1 MINTEIDQI
10 TQVEE
15 KIGNTELYDFSFLSP
30 QPNVKIF
37 GKLEWQQLGGSVKA
51 RPAFNIIKN
60 AILNGDLHE
69 GKALLDASSGNT
81 AIAYAAITKEL
92 GLKATIVL
100 PENATQE
107 RKDILTDLGAEI
119 IYSSPFEGADGAQVL
134 ARSIY
139 EKNPEIYFYA
149 DQYNNDNNWKAHYAH
164 TAEEILAEVQPTH
177 FAASLGTTGTFTG
190 VGRRLKEALPA
201 VKIIGLQ
208 PNMPMHGLEGW
219 KHLETAKVPGI
230 YDPELADQTEFIDTS
245 DAYNTIRQV
254 LSCCG
259 LRISPSAAAS
269 LTGAVQIAEKINEGT
284 IVTVLADNADK
295 YGEVYKELEL

>member
-1 MINTEIDQI
+1 MINTEIDI
-10 TQVEE
+10 IEAVENQ
-15 KIGNTELYDFSFLSP
+15 IGNTELFDFSFLSP
-30 QPNVKIF
+30 NPKVKIF

-51 RPAFNIIKN
+51 RPAFNIIKK
-60 AILNGDLHE
+60 AIQTGDLHE
-69 GKALLDASSGNT
+69 GKWLLDASSGNT
-81 AIAYAAITKEL
+81 AIAYAAISKEL
-92 GLKATIVL
+92 GIKATIVL

-107 RKDILTDLGAEI
+107 RKDILKSLGAEI
-119 IYSSPFEGADGAQVL
+119 IFSSPFEGTDGAQVL
-134 ARSIY
+134 ARELY
-139 EKNPEIYFYA
+139 EREPDVYFYA
-149 DQYNNDNNWKAHYAH
+149 DQYNNENNWKAHYEN
-164 TAEEILAEVQPTH
+164 TAQEILNEITPTH

-190 VGRRLKEALPA
+190 VGRRFKEVLSSI
-201 VKIIGLQ
+201 KIIGLQ

-245 DAYNTIRQV
+245 DAYNTLRQV

-269 LTGAVQIAEKINEGT
+269 LTGAVQIAEKIKEGI
-284 IVTVLADNADK
+284 IVTVLADNGDK